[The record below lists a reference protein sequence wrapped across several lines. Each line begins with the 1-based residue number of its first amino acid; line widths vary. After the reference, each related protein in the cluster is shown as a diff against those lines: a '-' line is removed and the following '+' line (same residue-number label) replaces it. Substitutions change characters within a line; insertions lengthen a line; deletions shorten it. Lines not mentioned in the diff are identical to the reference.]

1 MSESSDNFGTKFCQ
15 FKGKYSAEYSAEY
28 SVKLGRIFGIGRYQ
42 FFLYRSFTTYKCDSC
57 EKSFGQKGNLVRHFR
72 NVHKNIKSFECGFC
86 DKKYQQKRTLEAH
99 IKSDHQN

>member
-42 FFLYRSFTTYKCDSC
+42 FFLYRSFTRLGQHFNEAIKTIEYKMKIAFLRKEAGQMKDMEEM
-57 EKSFGQKGNLVRHFR
+57 EKS
-72 NVHKNIKSFECGFC
+72 
-86 DKKYQQKRTLEAH
+86 
-99 IKSDHQN
+99 